1 MPTPPQPLPETGT
14 DFGPYHALFFD
25 EAGEN
30 LQRLEQLLLALDPAA
45 PDDEALHAIFRCAHS
60 VKGGAAT
67 FGMADVAELTHQME
81 TLLDRLRRHE
91 LQPSAA
97 MVDGLLHA
105 ADALRAQLAAHQN
118 GGTPPPGVTALLAQL
133 RDLAQTGPSVP
144 AADAAPQRRLRLIL
158 GPLRDAGVLAE
169 VLELFADIPD
179 LGHIDADPAAEP
191 AEGLHHYRLRT
202 RSSDAEL
209 RDVLSFH
216 LAADQLRLEPEDAP
230 GTPPPAAG
238 QATTTASVQSPD
250 AAPQRAQPPD
260 AATLRVQSPDAAT
273 LRVQS
278 PDAATLRVPLDKVDA
293 LLNLVGE
300 LVITQSML
308 AQRCA
313 TLHNDAQRQLAADLA
328 ELERHTRQLQEAVMS
343 IRMIPM
349 SVVFSRFPRL
359 LRDLAR
365 QLGKQIELVTVGDAT
380 ELDKGLVER
389 ITDPLMHLVRN
400 SADHG
405 IELPAE
411 RIAAGKPPA
420 GTITLAASHQGGSVV
435 IEVRDDGR
443 GLSRQKLLDKARER
457 GLPAPDTLR
466 DEQVWA
472 LIFAPGFSTA
482 AQVTEVSGRGVGLDV
497 VQRNIAE
504 LGGSVEIESQ
514 PGRGLALRVRL
525 PLTLAILDGMTVRV
539 GDEIYVLPLAA
550 VVESLRAEAA
560 VLHGLGG
567 EAKVLRHRDALV
579 PVLDVAR
586 LFGVPQAVPGSG
598 SILVVTEAHGQC
610 VALRVDELLRQQ
622 AVVVKNLEANYARV
636 DNVAGATLLGDG
648 RVALILDVAALVRR
662 AHR

>member
-1 MPTPPQPLPETGT
+1 MPTPPPPLPETGT
-14 DFGPYHALFFD
+14 DLGAYHALFFD
-25 EAGEN
+25 EAADN
-30 LQRLEQLLLALDPAA
+30 LQRLEQMLLALDPAS

-67 FGMADVAELTHQME
+67 FGLADVADLTHQME

-97 MVDGLLHA
+97 MVDDLLHA
-105 ADALRAQLAAHQN
+105 ADALRLQLAAHQAS
-118 GGTPPPGVTALLAQL
+118 GVPTPDVTALLARL
-133 RDLAQTGPSVP
+133 RELARAGPATTS
-144 AADAAPQRRLRLIL
+144 AGAAPERRMRLTI

-169 VLELFADIPD
+169 ALELFADIPD
-179 LGHIDADPAAEP
+179 LGHIEADPLAKP
-191 AEGLHHYRLRT
+191 ADGLHRYRLRT

-216 LAADQLRLEPEDAP
+216 LAADQLRLELEETP
-230 GTPPPAAG
+230 GAPPPAAT
-238 QATTTASVQSPD
+238 QASTLPV
-250 AAPQRAQPPD
+250 AQTPE
-260 AATLRVQSPDAAT
+260 AATLRVQSPDT
-273 LRVQS
+273 
-278 PDAATLRVPLDKVDA
+278 ATLRVPLDKVDA

-300 LVITQSML
+300 LLITQSML
-308 AQRCA
+308 VQRCA
-313 TLHNDAQRQLAADLA
+313 TLQGDAPRQLATELAD
-328 ELERHTRQLQEAVMS
+328 LERHTRQLQDAVMS

-389 ITDPLMHLVRN
+389 LTDPLMHLVRN
-400 SADHG
+400 CADHG
-405 IELPAE
+405 IEPPSE

-420 GTITLAASHQGGSVV
+420 GTITLAASHQGGSIV

-443 GLSRQKLLDKARER
+443 GLSRQVLLDKARER

-497 VQRNIAE
+497 VQRNIAD
-504 LGGSVEIESQ
+504 LGGSVEIESRYGQ
-514 PGRGLALRVRL
+514 GMTLRVRL
-525 PLTLAILDGMTVRV
+525 PLTLAIMEGMTVRV
-539 GDEIYVLPLAA
+539 SDETYVLPLAA
-550 VVESLRAEAA
+550 VVESLRADAA

-567 EAKVLRHRDALV
+567 EAQVLRHRDTLV
-579 PVLDVAR
+579 PVLDLAR
-586 LFGVPQAVPGSG
+586 IFDVPQTAAGGG
-598 SILVVTEAHGQC
+598 SILVVAEAHGQC

-622 AVVVKNLEANYARV
+622 PVVVKNLEANYARV

-662 AHR
+662 TQR

>member
-1 MPTPPQPLPETGT
+1 MPTPPPPLPETGT
-14 DFGPYHALFFD
+14 DLGAYHALFFD
-25 EAGEN
+25 EAAEN
-30 LQRLEQLLLALDPAA
+30 LQRLEQLLLALDPAS

-60 VKGGAAT
+60 IKGGAAT

-105 ADALRAQLAAHQN
+105 ADALRSQLAAHQT
-118 GGTPPPGVTALLAQL
+118 GGAPAPDVTVPLARL
-133 RDLAQTGPSVP
+133 RELVLAEPADLAPE
-144 AADAAPQRRLRLIL
+144 RRLRLTI
-158 GPLRDAGVLAE
+158 GPLRDAGVVAE

-179 LGHIDADPAAEP
+179 LGHIEADSTAGPAD
-191 AEGLHHYRLRT
+191 GLHRYRLIT

-216 LAADQLRLEPEDAP
+216 LAAEQLRLEPE
-230 GTPPPAAG
+230 GTPKAAPPATGRAS
-238 QATTTASVQSPD
+238 ATPVTQT
-250 AAPQRAQPPD
+250 
-260 AATLRVQSPDAAT
+260 
-273 LRVQS
+273 

-300 LVITQSML
+300 LLITQSML
-308 AQRCA
+308 VQRCA
-313 TLHNDAQRQLAADLA
+313 TLPGDAQRQLAAELA
-328 ELERHTRQLQEAVMS
+328 ELERHTRQLQDAVMS

-389 ITDPLMHLVRN
+389 LSDPLTHLVRN
-400 SADHG
+400 CADHG
-405 IELPAE
+405 IEPPAE
-411 RIAAGKPPA
+411 RIAAGKPAA
-420 GTITLAASHQGGSVV
+420 GTITLAASHQGGSIV

-443 GLSRQKLLDKARER
+443 GLSRQVLLDKARER

-472 LIFAPGFSTA
+472 LTFAPGFSTA

-514 PGRGLALRVRL
+514 PGQGMTLRVRL
-525 PLTLAILDGMTVRV
+525 PLTLAIMEGMTVRV
-539 GDEIYVLPLAA
+539 ADETYVLPLAA

-567 EAKVLRHRDALV
+567 EAQVLRHRDTLV
-579 PVLDVAR
+579 PVLDLAR
-586 LFGVPQAVPGSG
+586 IFAVPHTASGSG
-598 SILVVTEAHGQC
+598 SILVVAESQGQC

-622 AVVVKNLEANYARV
+622 PVVVKNLEANYARV

-648 RVALILDVAALVRR
+648 RVALILDVAALVRHAQR
-662 AHR
+662 

>member
-1 MPTPPQPLPETGT
+1 MPTPPPPLPETGT
-14 DFGPYHALFFD
+14 DLGAYHALFFD
-25 EAGEN
+25 EAAEN
-30 LQRLEQLLLALDPAA
+30 LQRLEQLLLALDPAS

-105 ADALRAQLAAHQN
+105 ADALRSQLVAHQTS
-118 GGTPPPGVTALLAQL
+118 GAPAPDVTVPLARL
-133 RDLAQTGPSVP
+133 RELVHAEPADLAPE
-144 AADAAPQRRLRLIL
+144 RRLRLTI

-179 LGHIDADPAAEP
+179 LGHIEADSAAGP
-191 AEGLHHYRLRT
+191 AEGLHRYRLST

-216 LAADQLRLEPEDAP
+216 LAADQLRLEPEE
-230 GTPPPAAG
+230 TPKAAPPATGRAS
-238 QATTTASVQSPD
+238 ATPV
-250 AAPQRAQPPD
+250 AQ
-260 AATLRVQSPDAAT
+260 TL
-273 LRVQS
+273 
-278 PDAATLRVPLDKVDA
+278 DAATLRVPLDKVDA

-300 LVITQSML
+300 LLITQSML
-308 AQRCA
+308 VQRCA
-313 TLHNDAQRQLAADLA
+313 TLPGDAQRQLAAELA
-328 ELERHTRQLQEAVMS
+328 ELERHTRQLQDAVMS

-389 ITDPLMHLVRN
+389 LSDPLTHLVRN
-400 SADHG
+400 CADHG
-405 IELPAE
+405 IEPPAE
-411 RIAAGKPPA
+411 RIAAGKPAA
-420 GTITLAASHQGGSVV
+420 GTITLAASHQGGSIV

-443 GLSRQKLLDKARER
+443 GLSRQVLLDKARER
-457 GLPAPDTLR
+457 GLPPPDTLR

-472 LIFAPGFSTA
+472 LTFAPGFSTA

-514 PGRGLALRVRL
+514 PGQGMTLRVRL
-525 PLTLAILDGMTVRV
+525 PLTLAIMEGMTVRV
-539 GDEIYVLPLAA
+539 ADETYVLPLAA

-567 EAKVLRHRDALV
+567 EAQVLRHRDTLV
-579 PVLDVAR
+579 PVLDLAR
-586 LFGVPQAVPGSG
+586 IFAVPRTASGSG
-598 SILVVTEAHGQC
+598 SILVVAEAQGQC

-622 AVVVKNLEANYARV
+622 PVVVKNLEANYARV

-662 AHR
+662 TQR

>member
-1 MPTPPQPLPETGT
+1 MPTPPPPQPETGT
-14 DFGPYHALFFD
+14 DFGPYHAQFFD

-45 PDDEALHAIFRCAHS
+45 PDDEALDAIFRCAHS

-91 LQPSAA
+91 LQPSLA
-97 MVDGLLHA
+97 MVDGLLQA
-105 ADALRAQLAAHQN
+105 ADALRAQLAARQN
-118 GGTPPPGVTALLAQL
+118 GGAPPPDGAALMAQL
-133 RDLAQTGPSVP
+133 RELALAGPADP
-144 AADAAPQRRLRLIL
+144 AADAAPERRLRLIL
-158 GPLRDAGVLAE
+158 GPLRDAAVLAE

-179 LGHIDADPAAEP
+179 LGHIEADPAAEP

-216 LAADQLRLEPEDAP
+216 LATDQLRLEPDDAP
-230 GTPPPAAG
+230 SAPPPAVG
-238 QATTTASVQSPD
+238 QATTTASVQSQD
-250 AAPQRAQPPD
+250 AASQRAQP
-260 AATLRVQSPDAAT
+260 
-273 LRVQS
+273 

-313 TLHNDAQRQLAADLA
+313 TLQNDAQRQLAADLA

-343 IRMIPM
+343 IRMVPM
-349 SVVFSRFPRL
+349 AVVFSRFPRL

-365 QLGKQIELVTVGDAT
+365 QLGKQIELVTVGETT

-400 SADHG
+400 CADHG
-405 IELPAE
+405 IEPPAE

-435 IEVRDDGR
+435 IEVSDDGR

-457 GLPAPDTLR
+457 GLPALDTLC

-514 PGRGLALRVRL
+514 PGQGMALRVRL

-539 GDEIYVLPLAA
+539 GDETYVLPLAA

-567 EAKVLRHRDALV
+567 EAQVLRHRDALV

-586 LFGVPQAVPGSG
+586 VFGVPQTVPGSG
-598 SILVVTEAHGQC
+598 SILVVAEAHGQC